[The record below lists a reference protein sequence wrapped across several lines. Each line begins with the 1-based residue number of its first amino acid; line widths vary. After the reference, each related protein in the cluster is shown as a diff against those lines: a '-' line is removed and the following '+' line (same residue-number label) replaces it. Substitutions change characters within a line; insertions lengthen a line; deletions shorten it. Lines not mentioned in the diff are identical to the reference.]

1 MKTNNFFPQHSGKIK
16 IEAMLRSLLC
26 GLAVG
31 FGANFVAAL
40 VTWLSPLNGF
50 LLPLAALVAATVISA
65 PIFYFAKF
73 RPTAMSSARRL
84 DSLGLDE
91 RLVTMVEY
99 SNDDSLIANLQRNDA
114 KAALAKTSPKSLKIT
129 ISTAV
134 IIALTVCVILG
145 AGMTTIN
152 ALGEKG
158 YLPGGDELVDS
169 FVEEQRAEYVTISYV
184 IEEGGVFEG
193 DEDQIIIKGTDA
205 TTITAIADDGYVFK
219 GWDDGSVDPTR
230 TDKAVMEDVV
240 YVAIFTELGEGEEG
254 DEGEES
260 DEEQSND
267 APSNNEDQNNQDN
280 KPQDQPPQP
289 NDNPMAGGNKFE
301 PNNQVIDGNKF
312 YGDELDAYYR
322 DAALSLLEDENS
334 GLSEA
339 EKDLIKKY
347 FGII

>member
-114 KAALAKTSPKSLKIT
+114 KAALAKRVPKALRSRSPR
-129 ISTAV
+129 
-134 IIALTVCVILG
+134 
-145 AGMTTIN
+145 
-152 ALGEKG
+152 
-158 YLPGGDELVDS
+158 
-169 FVEEQRAEYVTISYV
+169 Q
-184 IEEGGVFEG
+184 
-193 DEDQIIIKGTDA
+193 
-205 TTITAIADDGYVFK
+205 
-219 GWDDGSVDPTR
+219 
-230 TDKAVMEDVV
+230 
-240 YVAIFTELGEGEEG
+240 
-254 DEGEES
+254 
-260 DEEQSND
+260 
-267 APSNNEDQNNQDN
+267 
-280 KPQDQPPQP
+280 
-289 NDNPMAGGNKFE
+289 
-301 PNNQVIDGNKF
+301 
-312 YGDELDAYYR
+312 
-322 DAALSLLEDENS
+322 LS
-334 GLSEA
+334 
-339 EKDLIKKY
+339 
-347 FGII
+347 